1 MSTQNDA
8 ELSTELPTDWRP
20 LGNRGETV
28 TQPRTTHE
36 LKTWTDYFQVIVD
49 GRKNFEVRYN
59 DRGFQA
65 GDYVR
70 LVETDSRYTGRRNGR
85 IIDARIG
92 YVLSQ
97 PIGRAGANFDG
108 FVVFSLLDIREG
120 RL

>member
-1 MSTQNDA
+1 MSNENETQ
-8 ELSTELPTDWRP
+8 TE
-20 LGNRGETV
+20 V
-28 TQPRTTHE
+28 TTHT
-36 LKTWTDYFQVIVD
+36 LKTWTDFFQAIVD

-70 LVETDSRYTGRRNGR
+70 LVEVDSRYTSRSTGR

-97 PIGRAGANFDG
+97 PVGRSGASFDG
-108 FVVFSLLDIREG
+108 FVVFSLLGVKEG

>member
-1 MSTQNDA
+1 MGN
-8 ELSTELPTDWRP
+8 ELSSKTSDEQAPK
-20 LGNRGETV
+20 
-28 TQPRTTHE
+28 THE
-36 LKTWTDYFQVIVD
+36 LKTWTDYFQAIVD

-70 LVETDSRYTGRRNGR
+70 LVEIDNHSIGGRRTTGR

-97 PIGRAGANFDG
+97 PVGRAGASFDG
-108 FVVFSLLDIREG
+108 FVVFSLLNIKEG